1 MALAFGHNAAGW
13 QWHRPATTIA
23 GDPRCTSPHSGGG
36 RGESMSHD
44 AIRLTL
50 PEGLTLQGFPPD
62 IDVQGT
68 KTAQW
73 LQVGNAIPPPL
84 AKAILAQLVPAQEAA
99 A

>member
-1 MALAFGHNAAGW
+1 
-13 QWHRPATTIA
+13 
-23 GDPRCTSPHSGGG
+23 
-36 RGESMSHD
+36 MSHD